1 MKKYALTLSIL
12 LISLGFS
19 FAQRPT
25 ERYDP
30 EKLQAARIAFITTRL
45 DLTPDQAEKFWPI
58 FNQYS
63 EMRDTLLK
71 EMSALSDTREQQIS
85 ESEAKKRVEKRF
97 EIQRKLLA
105 SEEKFAADIS
115 TVISYNQI
123 LRLNGIA
130 RDFTRQLYQRQ
141 RREN

>member
-12 LISLGFS
+12 LISFGFS
-19 FAQRPT
+19 LAQRPT

-45 DLTPDQAEKFWPI
+45 DLTPDQAEKFWPV

-63 EMRDTLLK
+63 DTRDALLK
-71 EMSALSDTREQQIS
+71 EMSSLNDRRDGPIT

-97 EIQRKLLA
+97 EIQKKLL
-105 SEEKFAADIS
+105 STEEKFVTDIS
-115 TVISYNQI
+115 KAVSYNQI
-123 LRLNGIA
+123 LMLNGLT

-141 RREN
+141 RKEN

>member
-1 MKKYALTLSIL
+1 MKKYLLILSIL
-12 LISLGFS
+12 LISFGFS

-30 EKLQAARIAFITTRL
+30 EKLQAAKIAFITTRL

-63 EMRDTLLK
+63 DTRDGLLK
-71 EMSALSDTREQQIS
+71 EMSALSDRKGASITEA
-85 ESEAKKRVEKRF
+85 EAKKRVEARF
-97 EIQRKLLA
+97 GIQKKLLV
-105 SEEKFAADIS
+105 SEEKFVADIS
-115 TVISYNQI
+115 KVISYNQI
-123 LRLNGIA
+123 LRLNGLT

-141 RREN
+141 RTEN

>member
-12 LISLGFS
+12 LISFGFGL
-19 FAQRPT
+19 AQRPT

-45 DLTPDQAEKFWPI
+45 DLTPDQAEKFWPV

-63 EMRDTLLK
+63 DTRDALLK
-71 EMSALSDTREQQIS
+71 EMSSLNDRRDGPIT

-97 EIQRKLLA
+97 EIQKKLL
-105 SEEKFAADIS
+105 STEEKFVTDIS
-115 TVISYNQI
+115 KAVSYNQI
-123 LRLNGIA
+123 LMLNGLT

-141 RREN
+141 RKEN

>member
-1 MKKYALTLSIL
+1 MKTYLLTLSIL
-12 LISLGFS
+12 LISFGFS
-19 FAQRPT
+19 LAQRPT

-45 DLTPDQAEKFWPI
+45 DLTPDQAEKFWPV

-63 EMRDTLLK
+63 DIRDGLLK
-71 EMSALSDTREQQIS
+71 EMSALSDKRDGPIT

-97 EIQRKLLA
+97 EIQKKLLL
-105 SEEKFAADIS
+105 SEEEFVSDIS
-115 TVISYNQI
+115 KSISYNQI
-123 LRLNGIA
+123 LRLNGLT

-141 RREN
+141 RKEN

>member
-12 LISLGFS
+12 LISLAFS

-45 DLTPDQAEKFWPI
+45 DLTPPQAEKFWPV

-63 EMRDTLLK
+63 DMREALLK
-71 EMSALSDTREQQIS
+71 EMSALSDSRNGQIT
-85 ESEAKKRVEKRF
+85 ESDAKKRVEQRF
-97 EIQRKLLA
+97 EIQKKLLTH
-105 SEEKFAADIS
+105 EEKFVADIS
-115 TVISYNQI
+115 KVISYNQI
-123 LRLNGIA
+123 LALNGLA

-141 RREN
+141 RKEN